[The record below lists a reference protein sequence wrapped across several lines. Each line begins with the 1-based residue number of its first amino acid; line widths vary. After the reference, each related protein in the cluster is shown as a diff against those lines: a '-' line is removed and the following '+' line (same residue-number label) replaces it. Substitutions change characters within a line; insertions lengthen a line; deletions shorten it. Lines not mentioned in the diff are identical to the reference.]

1 GLTPTG
7 QTRLQAGLATG
18 YLMGGDRSR
27 AEAALAKALESFATI
42 SKPAAVEAPTM
53 KQIHDSDGT
62 PNAGLPDNSP
72 LHSAAVGALQLA
84 RLQAALDQQ
93 EPGWQTLLQAWD
105 FTAGIAPNLAPVSSL
120 VNEFDKQPSRAK
132 GKLYRQL
139 NLRTDDQR
147 FRAVN
152 QYRGQLR
159 VYETASKDRFHLER
173 SLLRN
178 AESMG
183 YAEEVATFRDNPG
196 SVVASAAGQPYQ
208 QAHEDDRLLAAFAQA
223 QKLFDEEKYREAA
236 GVLADF
242 RQNRPNE
249 ERRDL
254 RAMQLG
260 CRLLKL
266 KKVDALLGYA
276 EALKDRSLTEDTL
289 ELTSA
294 LSV

>member
-1 GLTPTG
+1 
-7 QTRLQAGLATG
+7 
-18 YLMGGDRSR
+18 
-27 AEAALAKALESFATI
+27 
-42 SKPAAVEAPTM
+42 SKPEPIDAPTM
-53 KQIHDSDGT
+53 KQIYDSDGK
-62 PNAGLPDNSP
+62 PNAGLPDSSP

-84 RLQAALDQQ
+84 RLQATLDQQ
-93 EPGWQTLLQAWD
+93 EAGWQTLLQAWD
-105 FTAGIAPNLAPVSSL
+105 FTAGIAPPLPPISSL
-120 VNEFDKQPSRAK
+120 VDEFGNNSTRPRAEA
-132 GKLYRQL
+132 KLYQQL
-139 NLRTDDQR
+139 NLRNRDQQ
-147 FRAVN
+147 FQASN

-159 VYETASKDRFHLER
+159 VFEAAANDRFHLER